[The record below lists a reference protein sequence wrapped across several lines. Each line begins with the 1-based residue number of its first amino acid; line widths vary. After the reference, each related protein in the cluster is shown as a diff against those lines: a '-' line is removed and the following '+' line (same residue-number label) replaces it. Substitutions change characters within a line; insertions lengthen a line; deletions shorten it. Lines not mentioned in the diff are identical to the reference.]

1 MRIVYDSME
10 VVVMELDFIAP
21 AQPNIYSSI
30 LRNSCFKLE
39 DTPNRRGK
47 MMEYLK
53 RKIV

>member
-1 MRIVYDSME
+1 MKIVYDSME
-10 VVVMELDFIAP
+10 VVVVEPDFIAP

-39 DTPNRRGK
+39 DTPNRRCK
-47 MMEYLK
+47 MMEYLR